1 MEAKLDTK
9 SILEL
14 ARGAIL
20 ERADYEMKKILD
32 NITDVNT
39 KAGKKRTLT
48 LTVEFLPD
56 DERVTVNVRAVAKSK
71 LEPTNAVST
80 SLYITGDANGEIS
93 AVEMVPQ
100 VPGQTALSGEEQ
112 AQPNVLRLYKNA

>member
-1 MEAKLDTK
+1 MENNLDKK

-20 ERADYEMKKILD
+20 ERADYEMSKILD

-39 KAGKKRTLT
+39 KAAKKRTLT

-56 DERVTVNVRAVAKSK
+56 DERVTVQVRAVAKSK

-80 SLYITGDANGEIS
+80 SLYITGDTNGEVT

-100 VPGQTALSGEEQ
+100 VPGQTAIDGGEQ
-112 AQPNVLRLYKNA
+112 AQPNVLRLIKNA